1 MVKVT
6 LKRNEGRTI
15 SAGGLWIFD
24 NEIEKIEGEYQNGDI
39 VEVVSYKDDH
49 IGKGYINDHSKIMI
63 RILTRRKDEEIDE
76 SFFYQRFKDAWEY
89 RKAVVETNCC
99 RIVFSDSD
107 RLPGLIIDK
116 FNEYLVF
123 EIDTLGMD
131 VRKDM
136 LVKQMLKVMERDV
149 DVWGGVRRGDLSPVT
164 GWLGEKIHHYGQLLT
179 PAQLLQSACG
189 APFDPKYYTDYLID
203 KYSALYGLR
212 R

>member
-49 IGKGYINDHSKIMI
+49 IGKGYINDHSKIII

-107 RLPGLIIDK
+107 RLPGLIVDK

-136 LVKQMLKVMERDV
+136 LVTVKLLLMFPEP
-149 DVWGGVRRGDLSPVT
+149 GNALS
-164 GWLGEKIHHYGQLLT
+164 L
-179 PAQLLQSACG
+179 
-189 APFDPKYYTDYLID
+189 
-203 KYSALYGLR
+203 
-212 R
+212 